1 MKSLLEILNQQE
13 YTSENNEKIKSLF
26 KKEYFK
32 KKSLIFRNG
41 DSNTKHYI
49 IASGLLRMYVIN
61 PSGKEFNVLFA
72 KENQLI
78 GDLASPAPTKFN
90 LDAIEDSIIY
100 SIDNSNLEKLTTLL
114 DDNPEKTLVSKL
126 TRSYIFLQNRLV
138 SILTQTAEENFIS
151 FKKQN
156 PELIQRLPQYHI
168 ASYLGVS
175 AEFLSKIIAKTAK
188 K

>member
-1 MKSLLEILNQQE
+1 MKSLSEILNQQE
-13 YTSENNEKIKSLF
+13 HTSDNDKMIKSLF
-26 KKEYFK
+26 KKEHFK

-41 DSNTKHYI
+41 DYNTKHYV

-61 PSGKEFNVLFA
+61 SSGKEFNILFA

-78 GDLASPAPTKFN
+78 GDLGSPLPTKFY
-90 LDAIEDSIIY
+90 LDAIEDSIVYTIE
-100 SIDNSNLEKLTTLL
+100 SSNLEKLTNLL
-114 DDNPEKTLVSKL
+114 DSNQGKTVVSQL
-126 TRSYIFLQNRLV
+126 TRSYIFLQNRLI

-151 FKKQN
+151 FQKRY
-156 PELIQRLPQYHI
+156 PDLIQRLPQYHI